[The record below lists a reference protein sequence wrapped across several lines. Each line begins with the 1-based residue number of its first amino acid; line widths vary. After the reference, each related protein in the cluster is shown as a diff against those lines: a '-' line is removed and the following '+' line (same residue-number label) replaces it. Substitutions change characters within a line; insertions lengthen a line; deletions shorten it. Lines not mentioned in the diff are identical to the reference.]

1 MEQDES
7 GGRREFLRRL
17 SATAGVLVV
26 GKAAAAERE
35 DLRFPGEAPAHKLVY
50 QVNKADPEY
59 LRHILFSIGVMLR
72 KYGDKISLV
81 VSAFGPGIHIL
92 AKKPRRPVPKDVRER
107 VASLAE
113 YGVQFHACGET
124 LKSLKWTQKDLLDFA
139 TVVDAGADDLM
150 RLQEQGYAYISW

>member
-7 GGRREFLRRL
+7 SKRRDFLRWAG
-17 SATAGVLVV
+17 ATAGVLVA
-26 GKAAAAERE
+26 GRAAGAGAEE
-35 DLRFPGEAPAHKLVY
+35 LRFPGEAPAHKLVY

-59 LRHILFSIGVMLR
+59 LRHILFSVGVMLR
-72 KYGDKISLV
+72 KYGDAISLV

-92 AKKPRRPVPKDVRER
+92 AKKPLRPIPKDVRER
-107 VASLAE
+107 VKSLAE